1 MGHAQAG
8 AGTPGPSSRPSST
21 ANTPAMGAAKPVAGA
36 AAPKANGPDPIIM
49 TLAEKASEDPQLRDL
64 MKRVANGEARQDE
77 LTRFQRI
84 IDQITVEYKRKGG
97 QQGPSADRLI
107 VDGKT
112 VKYFADEVRA
122 ILDIVLTT
130 NPQQK
135 SSNLL
140 PPAGS
145 DMLVVALVKAALDDV
160 NTRGIIRRIA
170 ENKPG
175 FNDATDL
182 KAILDKLHKSVLTT
196 PPPFSPKPPQQP
208 QSAAA
213 SVNGAPNGHMANQ
226 VASPVAAH
234 PMPHNPPQQALRSK
248 GPPPVAKP
256 EISAIVLE
264 FAGGNGD
271 RYLFPKFSVLEYL
284 QGGHQ
289 AYASFLIVRKG
300 SHLEYG
306 GDAKLDYYQPV
317 TIRLFST
324 GRHLDHLHRV
334 VAPQDEVR
342 RYMDDVMD
350 NMTRAEYVVL
360 AMRLPRGDPAAQ
372 DKEGTARDS
381 TRANG
386 SATADLALP
395 PVPAESAGPTRPPVL
410 WGPNVSAFV
419 NKFQQREH
427 YDDFVRSRRV
437 PRGGFELSS
446 LDGAYGNACS
456 LLGLD
461 EADFAD
467 YDTIIAGLVAKDEE
481 AA

>member
-1 MGHAQAG
+1 
-8 AGTPGPSSRPSST
+8 
-21 ANTPAMGAAKPVAGA
+21 
-36 AAPKANGPDPIIM
+36 M

-64 MKRVANGEARQDE
+64 MKRVAAGEARQEE
-77 LTRFQRI
+77 LTSFQRI
-84 IDQITVEYKRKGG
+84 IDQITIEYKRRGG

-122 ILDIVLTT
+122 ILDIVLAT

-145 DMLVVALVKAALDDV
+145 DALVVALVKAALDDI
-160 NTRGIIRRIA
+160 NTRGMIRRIA

-175 FNDATDL
+175 FTDATDL
-182 KAILDKLHKSVLTT
+182 KAILDKLHKNILTAA
-196 PPPFSPKPPQQP
+196 PPFSPKPPQQP
-208 QSAAA
+208 QSATTP
-213 SVNGAPNGHMANQ
+213 VNGVPNGHMANQ
-226 VASPVAAH
+226 LVSPSAAH
-234 PMPHNPPQQALRSK
+234 PAPHNPPQQALRSK

-256 EISAIVLE
+256 EISALVLE

-271 RYLFPKFSVLEYL
+271 RYLFPKFSIIEYL

-317 TIRLFST
+317 TIRLFSSS
-324 GRHLDHLHRV
+324 RHLDNLHRV

-360 AMRLPRGDPAAQ
+360 AMRLPRGDPAQ
-372 DKEGTARDS
+372 DKDGQA
-381 TRANG
+381 RANG
-386 SATADLALP
+386 STAEVALP
-395 PVPAESAGPTRPPVL
+395 PVPAESAGPTKPPVL
-410 WGPNVSAFV
+410 WGPHVSAFV
-419 NKFQQREH
+419 NQFQEKEQ
-427 YDDFVRSRRV
+427 YDDFVRRRRV
-437 PRGGFELSS
+437 PGHGAVLTNR
-446 LDGAYGNACS
+446 DGVYGNACS
-456 LLGLD
+456 VLGLN

-467 YDTIIAGLVAKDEE
+467 YDKIIAGLVAKDEE